1 MAHNLLVIIYAII
14 YLRQIMKKEFTKL
27 AAGPLSVFIILD
39 SAFCT
44 NKCAL
49 HYLNIYTTR

>member
-1 MAHNLLVIIYAII
+1 MAHNLLVIIYVII
-14 YLRQIMKKEFTKL
+14 YLRQIMKKEFKKL